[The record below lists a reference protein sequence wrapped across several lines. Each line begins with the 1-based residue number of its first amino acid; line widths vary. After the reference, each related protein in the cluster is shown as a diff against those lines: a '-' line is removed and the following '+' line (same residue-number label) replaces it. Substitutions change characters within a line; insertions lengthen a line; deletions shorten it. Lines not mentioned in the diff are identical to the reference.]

1 MRAQGPITIG
11 FVLAAL
17 LAACATAPVRNDQLE
32 QARAEVTSLGQQPEA
47 ATAAA
52 EQLRAAQDALQRADA
67 ESQAHGDQGDITHL
81 AYIAMRQAQIGQAR
95 IDEAR
100 AHAQLS
106 KGDAERAQIL
116 LQARSQEAEQAQQRA
131 QAANEQLR
139 NTQQQLQ
146 DLKAHE
152 TERGMVL
159 TLSDVL
165 FDTNAATLKP
175 GAAATID
182 RLGDFMQKN
191 PQTRVVI
198 EGHTDS
204 TGSEAYNQELSRRR
218 AQAVADTLAARGI
231 PQDRVQTVGRGE
243 SMPVASNDTQAGRQQ
258 NRRVEIIF
266 SDNAG
271 RFASGAGSALR

>member
-1 MRAQGPITIG
+1 MRAQGLVTTG
-11 FVLAAL
+11 LVFTAL
-17 LAACATAPVRNDQLE
+17 FAGCATAPTRNDQLE
-32 QARAEVTSLGQQPEA
+32 QARAEVASLGQQPEA
-47 ATAAA
+47 GRAAA

-67 ESQAHGDQGDITHL
+67 EFQNHGDQADVSHL
-81 AYIAMRQAQIGQAR
+81 AYITMRQAEIGQAR
-95 IDEAR
+95 IEE
-100 AHAQLS
+100 AHAHEQIS
-106 KGDAERAQIL
+106 KGDAARAQIL
-116 LQARSQEAEQAQQRA
+116 LQARAQEAQQAQQRA
-131 QAANEQLR
+131 QAASEQLKD
-139 NTQQQLQ
+139 TQRQLE

-175 GAAATID
+175 GATATID

-204 TGSEAYNQELSRRR
+204 TGSEAYNEELSRRR
-218 AQAVADTLAARGI
+218 AQAVADALAARGI
-231 PQDRVQTVGRGE
+231 PQDRVQTIGRGQG
-243 SMPVASNDTQAGRQQ
+243 MPVASNDTAAGRQQ
-258 NRRVEIIF
+258 NRRVEIVF
-266 SDNAG
+266 SDSSG